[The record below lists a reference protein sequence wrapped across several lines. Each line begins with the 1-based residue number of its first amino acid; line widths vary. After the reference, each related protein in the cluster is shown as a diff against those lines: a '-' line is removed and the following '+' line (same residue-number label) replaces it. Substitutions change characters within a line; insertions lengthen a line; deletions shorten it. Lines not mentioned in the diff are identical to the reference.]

1 MRNVVTDE
9 PPPVSEAGVHE
20 RDPEPDPRAPRGE
33 REVSGAAHATQDR
46 RGHGRF
52 RTRLTRQD
60 GHNDRGDQAQDGT
73 NDGAEE
79 QEG

>member
-1 MRNVVTDE
+1 M
-9 PPPVSEAGVHE
+9 
-20 RDPEPDPRAPRGE
+20 
-33 REVSGAAHATQDR
+33 SGAAHATQDR

-79 QEG
+79 QEGQVDGGIYGCLRAGLRVSGGARERA